1 MSLSVL
7 TPLPGTVVAIEDVP
21 DAVFAQKFV
30 GPGVAVDPIRNGQDV
45 TVLAPVNG
53 KLAKIH
59 PHAFVILTEAGVGV
73 LVHLGLDTVTLQGKG
88 CELHAKEGSQVNL
101 GDPIITWNPT
111 NMETLGFNPICPV
124 ITMEVAEER
133 LDLPKPGAAV
143 NTGDKLLSIN

>member
-21 DAVFAQKFV
+21 DPVFAQKFV

-45 TVLAPVNG
+45 TVLAPVSG

-73 LVHLGLDTVTLQGKG
+73 DTVTLQGKG
-88 CELHAKEGSQVNL
+88 FELHAKEGSQVSV
-101 GDPIITWNPT
+101 GDPVVTWNPT
-111 NMETLGFNPICPV
+111 AIEALGFNPICPV
-124 ITMEVAEER
+124 ITMEVAEEN
-133 LDLPKPGAAV
+133 LALPQPGTAV
-143 NTGDKLLSIN
+143 NTGDKLLSVN

>member
-45 TVLAPVNG
+45 TVLAPVSG

-73 LVHLGLDTVTLQGKG
+73 LVHLGLDTVTLQGKKAARSTSVTRSLPG
-88 CELHAKEGSQVNL
+88 TPPIWRPWGSTRFAQ
-101 GDPIITWNPT
+101 
-111 NMETLGFNPICPV
+111 
-124 ITMEVAEER
+124 
-133 LDLPKPGAAV
+133 
-143 NTGDKLLSIN
+143 

>member
-30 GPGVAVDPIRNGQDV
+30 GPGVAVDPIRNGQDI
-45 TVLAPVNG
+45 TVLAPVSG
-53 KLAKIH
+53 KLA
-59 PHAFVILTEAGVGV
+59 FVIFTEAGVGV

-88 CELHAKEGSQVNL
+88 FELHAKEGSQVNL

-111 NMETLGFNPICPV
+111 AIEALGFNPICPV

-143 NTGDKLLSIN
+143 NAGDKLLSVN

>member
-21 DAVFAQKFV
+21 DPVFAQKFV

-45 TVLAPVNG
+45 TVLAPVSG

-88 CELHAKEGSQVNL
+88 FELHAKEGSPVV
-101 GDPIITWNPT
+101 TWNPT
-111 NMETLGFNPICPV
+111 AIEALGFNPICPV
-124 ITMEVAEER
+124 ITMEVAEEN
-133 LDLPKPGAAV
+133 LALPQPGTAV
-143 NTGDKLLSIN
+143 NTGDKLLSVN